1 LTNEAS
7 FTITGTVKYDPKG
20 IGLKVETLDNRG
32 YKTTHEILCFKGEA
46 EGLKAGDAVTVTGE
60 LGNKKSE
67 YEREYNGKKYPV
79 YIAQVVARKVVKL
92 DAPTP
97 PSEDDVTF

>member
-1 LTNEAS
+1 MNNEAS

-20 IGLKVETLDNRG
+20 IGLKVETMDNRG
-32 YKTTHEILCFKGEA
+32 FKTTHEMLCFKGEGD
-46 EGLKAGDAVTVTGE
+46 GLKAGDAVTVTGE

-92 DAPTP
+92 DP
-97 PSEDDVTF
+97 PAVQIDDDIRF